1 MIRAH
6 LPRRARLHH
15 RADKEDRMQ
24 RTWFIRA
31 CAVAAVVAAC
41 WFVSADMTAQDGA
54 AATLDKV
61 TLSGDAANR
70 AFTRTEINLETAERI
85 VNACRD
91 FAKARNGS
99 ASIFVIAPSGEIVHA
114 LRMDGQGPVNIE
126 AAYKKAKTALF
137 MRASTH
143 ETANRYNSLDAKLS
157 RASLDLFMQP
167 GGFPIIVQN
176 QIIGAI
182 GVGGYALE
190 EECAYAALTKVLG
203 PQPPMAP
210 NIPFGGIGGR
220 QGGAAPASGQGQGR
234 GQGAGRQ

>member
-1 MIRAH
+1 M
-6 LPRRARLHH
+6 
-15 RADKEDRMQ
+15 MQ
-24 RTWFIRA
+24 RTWFIRKGA
-31 CAVAAVVAAC
+31 IVGLVAAL
-41 WFVSADMTAQDGA
+41 WFVSTDIRAQDTMPV
-54 AATLDKV
+54 TLDKV
-61 TLSGDAANR
+61 TLSADAAKR
-70 AFTRTEINLETAERI
+70 AFTRTEINVETAERI

-99 ASIFVIAPSGEIVHA
+99 ASIFVISPSGDIVHA
-114 LRMDGQGPVNIE
+114 LRMDGQGPINIE
-126 AAYKKAKTALF
+126 AAYRKAKTALY

-143 ETANRYNSLDAKLS
+143 ETGNRYNSLDAKIS

-167 GGFPIIVQN
+167 GGVPIIVDN

-182 GVGGYALE
+182 GVGGFGQE
-190 EECAYAALTKVLG
+190 EECAHAALTKVLG

-234 GQGAGRQ
+234 GRGRGGQ

>member
-1 MIRAH
+1 MR
-6 LPRRARLHH
+6 
-15 RADKEDRMQ
+15 Q
-24 RTWFIRA
+24 RTWRIRQCALVGALAAFWFIS
-31 CAVAAVVAAC
+31 V
-41 WFVSADMTAQDGA
+41 DMRAQDA
-54 AATLDKV
+54 VPATLDKV
-61 TLSGDAANR
+61 TLSGAAADR
-70 AFTRTEINLETAERI
+70 AFTRTEINVETAERI

-99 ASIFVIAPSGEIVHA
+99 ASIFVISPSGDIVHA
-114 LRMDGQGPVNIE
+114 LRMDGQGPINIE
-126 AAYKKAKTALF
+126 AAYKKAKTALY

-167 GGFPIIVQN
+167 GGFPIIVEKQL
-176 QIIGAI
+176 IGAI

-190 EECAYAALTKVLG
+190 EECAHAALTKVLG

-220 QGGAAPASGQGQGR
+220 QGGAAPAPGAGQGR
-234 GQGAGRQ
+234 AQGRGGQ

>member
-1 MIRAH
+1 MR
-6 LPRRARLHH
+6 
-15 RADKEDRMQ
+15 Q
-24 RTWFIRA
+24 RTWFIRQ
-31 CAVAAVVAAC
+31 CALVGALSAF
-41 WFVSADMTAQDGA
+41 WFISVDVSAQDA
-54 AATLDKV
+54 VPATLDKV
-61 TLSGDAANR
+61 TLSGAAADR
-70 AFTRTEINLETAERI
+70 AFTRTEINVETAERI

-99 ASIFVIAPSGEIVHA
+99 ASIFVISPSGDIVHA
-114 LRMDGQGPVNIE
+114 LRMDGQGPINIE
-126 AAYKKAKTALF
+126 AAYKKAKTALY

-143 ETANRYNSLDAKLS
+143 ETANRYNSLDAKVS

-167 GGFPIIVQN
+167 GGFPIIVEKQL
-176 QIIGAI
+176 IGAI

-220 QGGAAPASGQGQGR
+220 QGGAAPAPGAGQGR
-234 GQGAGRQ
+234 AQGRGGQ